1 MTTPEEVVWDIKQ
14 KLYEFTKRERACHST
29 IFELVEAYIIK
40 NKLLL
45 SNPYRLTGLENQTD
59 SLMDFHYVIYCS
71 RPLEHANALVNA
83 IYEKLVSLKDTSRLD
98 TLSMN
103 TAVKNEEFFI
113 SYDNRVLVKIFAMQR
128 DRPKGQSVDL
138 AKLVEPVVIDGI
150 PLMPAEIEI
159 IDVYTQLYSE
169 ATKMKEM
176 VFFEKNMLE
185 TVIGKVG
192 GEVYS
197 IMGGIEEISV
207 EENTFDVKKFMAI
220 SGGKAVMNENHEKNI
235 KSCYERK
242 KDELEALKV
251 AIVKEF
257 FVDRKDIALIGP
269 LAVEWEK
276 SKGDI
281 CPKYDRIQVVGNITM
296 EELKSQLVSYLETF
310 GKKYEINTSDPLDL
324 LIPKD
329 FRTKRTVFS
338 MSIKTDMGIKEKPFL
353 EFFNSCEFELVPVF
367 TFKGVLLGNKLVS
380 LRFLFIDLWVTKFIY
395 SLGKL
400 DINTYKSKQQ
410 RSLELI
416 RDLAALPFKA
426 DGTLGIYD
434 DFEIAKKERKINQE
448 QFFYPYFPHAH
459 YKKNNKL
466 RIF

>member
-1 MTTPEEVVWDIKQ
+1 MTNPEDVVWDIKQ
-14 KLYEFTKRERACHST
+14 KLYDFTKLERSRHSAV
-29 IFELVEAYIIK
+29 FELVESYIVK

-45 SNPYRLTGLENQTD
+45 SNPYRLTGLSNQTD

-71 RPLEHANALVNA
+71 KPLEHTNTLINA
-83 IYEKLVSLKDTSRLD
+83 IYEKLTSLKDTSRLD

-103 TAVKNEEFFI
+103 TSVKNEEFFI
-113 SYDNRVLVKIFAMQR
+113 SYDNRILVKIFAMQR
-128 DRPKGQSVDL
+128 DRPKGQSIDL
-138 AKLVEPVVIDGI
+138 AKLVEPTIVEGI

-176 VFFEKNMLE
+176 IFFEKNMLE
-185 TVIGKVG
+185 TVIGKIG

-197 IMGGIEEISV
+197 ITGGAEV
-207 EENTFDVKKFMAI
+207 FDVKKFMSF
-220 SGGKAVMNENHEKNI
+220 SGGKAIVDETPEI
-235 KSCYERK
+235 AEAKSCYERK
-242 KDELEALKV
+242 KDELEALKM

-257 FVDRKDIALIGP
+257 LIDRKDIALIGP
-269 LAVEWEK
+269 IAVEWEK

-296 EELKSQLVSYLETF
+296 PEFKYQLTTYLETF
-310 GKKYEINTSDPLDL
+310 GKKYEINTSEPLDL

-353 EFFNSCEFELVPVF
+353 EFFNSCDFELVPVF
-367 TFKGVLLGNKLVS
+367 TYNGILLGNKLVT
-380 LRFLFIDLWVTKFIY
+380 LKFLFIDLWVTKFIY

-400 DINTYKSKQQ
+400 DINTYKTKQQ
-410 RSLELI
+410 RILELI
-416 RDLAALPFKA
+416 RDMASLPFKA

-434 DFEIAKKERKINQE
+434 EYEIAKKERKINQE
-448 QFFYPYFPHAH
+448 QFFYPYFPHI
-459 YKKNNKL
+459 YYIKNNKL
-466 RIF
+466 RIV